1 MGFTLSFFPN
11 RHEKP
16 FHTPEIPWVSV
27 AGKKITTETVFFLG
41 RKGDVSL
48 ESMEALSA
56 IAREKKLGV
65 EKDAGTTAV
74 SLLAMLSRTT

>member
-1 MGFTLSFFPN
+1 M
-11 RHEKP
+11 
-16 FHTPEIPWVSV
+16 SV
-27 AGKKITTETVFFLG
+27 AGKKNHHRNGIFLG

>member
-1 MGFTLSFFPN
+1 M
-11 RHEKP
+11 
-16 FHTPEIPWVSV
+16 SV
-27 AGKKITTETVFFLG
+27 AGKMLPPKRYFLG